1 MWGSPIAVVG
11 PALTPLP
18 PSPPTGTDGDADPSP
33 PPPPEGGIL
42 KRLRSGAGAW
52 LGALLRGAGPGK
64 GVGLLE
70 VAGQRGMILMGGG
83 GATRGGGAGGAASGG
98 GAW

>member
-1 MWGSPIAVVG
+1 MALWGSPVGAMGQGQMWGSPIAVVG

-64 GVGLLE
+64 GAGLLE
-70 VAGQRGMILMGGG
+70 
-83 GATRGGGAGGAASGG
+83 
-98 GAW
+98 